1 MMTTKGAT
9 MTRARSFT
17 PELNKPR
24 VSLAG
29 PAVLSEQERKWVA
42 EHEAA
47 VHRLHPDLKA
57 AYDAWQSN
65 GHAGSIYDYLPNNYR
80 QLLK

>member
-1 MMTTKGAT
+1 
-9 MTRARSFT
+9 MTRGNWSEGHSSGWLGLK
-17 PELNKPR
+17 PE
-24 VSLAG
+24 A
-29 PAVLSEQERKWVA
+29 AEQHLA

-57 AYDAWQSN
+57 AYDAWQLS
-65 GHAGSIYDYLPNNYR
+65 GHQGSIYDFLPGNYR